1 VVGLLVRLPR
11 GGGVTKTP
19 WPKVVLVCAAG
30 LPAAIAL
37 GKLAPVGP
45 LVRAELGLS
54 LGQLGWAIS
63 AITAVAALLGTPGGA
78 WTRRRG
84 PRRTLVAGL
93 AVMAVAGGAGATARG
108 LGVLLVARVVEGVG
122 YLLVVVAAPDLL
134 VRLTQARPA
143 DRSMALAGWSTVIP
157 TGMAVGGAVGGT
169 LAQAIGWRG
178 WLGVTAALALLAA
191 VAVAAA
197 IPTDRSQAAATT
209 WAPTPPPR
217 LRGAGLLGPLLLAG
231 GFCGLCLVGIA
242 VLSLLPSFLVSQR
255 GVGLG
260 EAGLATG
267 LVALASV
274 PGSLAAGWLLRRGAG
289 LRPLAATMLVMPL
302 AALLAF
308 SQGGTATVAV
318 GVAVAGA
325 AGIMLA
331 NGVAVAGVFAAVP
344 SLVDHPDQTALA
356 IGLLT
361 QLGSVGTLL
370 GAPLSGSVAATTW
383 SAVAPLVGATT
394 LVSLGLLLA
403 ASAQRPRVVAR

>member
-1 VVGLLVRLPR
+1 M
-11 GGGVTKTP
+11 TETP

-37 GKLAPVGP
+37 GKLAPVAP

-93 AVMAVAGGAGATARG
+93 AVMAVAGGAGATAWG
-108 LGVLLVARVVEGVG
+108 LGVLLVVRVVEGVG

-143 DRSMALAGWSTVIP
+143 DRSVALAGWGTVIP
-157 TGMAVGGAVGGT
+157 AGLAVGGALGGT

-178 WLGVTAALALLAA
+178 WLGATAALALLAA

-209 WAPTPPPR
+209 WVRTPPPR
-217 LRGAGLLGPLLLAG
+217 LRGWLRGAGLVGPLLLAG

-242 VLSLLPSFLVSQR
+242 VLGLLPTFLVSQR

-260 EAGLATG
+260 EAGLAGG

-302 AALLAF
+302 GALLAF
-308 SQGGTATVAV
+308 SQGGTVTVAV
-318 GVAVAGA
+318 GLTAA

-344 SLVDHPDQTALA
+344 SLVDQPDQTALA

-370 GAPLSGSVAATTW
+370 GAPLSGSVVTATTW
-383 SAVAPLVGATT
+383 SAIAPLVGATT

-403 ASAQRPRVVAR
+403 ASTQRPRVIA